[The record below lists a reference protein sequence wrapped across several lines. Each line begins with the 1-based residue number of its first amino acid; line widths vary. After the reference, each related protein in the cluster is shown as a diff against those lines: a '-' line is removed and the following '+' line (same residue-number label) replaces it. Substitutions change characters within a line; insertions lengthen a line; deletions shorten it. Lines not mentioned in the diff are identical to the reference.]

1 MSHENTPKSPAQ
13 SLPESQNIP
22 LAPST
27 GQSSADASAS
37 SLPKAYDP
45 SIIERRWAEYWVSE
59 KLFEVP
65 SPETVSGAP
74 SMQSMG
80 GKSAAAFT
88 LLLPPPNVTG
98 RLHMGHML
106 NQTEMD
112 ILTRW
117 HRMSGLTSL
126 WVPGTDHA
134 GIATQ
139 MMVERQLA
147 SEGTDRKSLG
157 REAFTARVW
166 EWKRQYGS
174 AITDQMRRL
183 GASVDWSRE
192 YFTMDDRLSVAVKE
206 AFVRLYEQN
215 LIYRGSYIVNW
226 DPIQQTAVSDLE
238 VTHEDRLGKL
248 YHIRY
253 PFADGTGSIVV
264 ATTRPET
271 MLGDTAVAVNPT
283 DPRYTAVIGKVISL
297 PLSGVN
303 GAPNRAI
310 PILADDWAQPEFGT
324 GAVKVTPAHD
334 PNDFAIGQ
342 RHKLAS
348 ITILDIEAHID
359 LPGSPYHG
367 LDRFIARERI
377 VADLEAAGLLV
388 AIKDHNLAIALSQRT
403 GAVIEPRLSL
413 QWFLAVNKAPEG
425 AGGKPE
431 GAGGKPEGAGGK
443 PEGAGGKP
451 EGAGGFS
458 PLNTPAQEGGFS
470 PGGVARDS
478 IAAKAIA
485 AVRDGHIKFTPEMY
499 SKTYFEWMSNIHD
512 WCISRQLWWGHRIPA
527 WHCMAC
533 HAITVARETP
543 TACATCGSSDIAQ
556 ETDVLDT
563 WFSSG
568 LLPFTVFGWPGS
580 AESQA
585 TETIRGSVY
594 GEGKY
599 IRQVGGTGN
608 YAHVRLCIS
617 PNATGKGFAFSNETA
632 SEVLPE
638 IFIPPIREG
647 IQEAMRDGVVEG
659 HPLVDVKVTLV
670 DGSYHE
676 QDSNEIAFRIA
687 ASIAFK
693 EAARKAVPIALDP
706 ASNLEPSH
714 LRSHGNVL
722 TLEPRTSNLTPDLA
736 AFYPTSLLVT
746 GFDILF
752 FWVARMIMLGTHFML
767 DVPMADGSPRKLAEA
782 VPFKEVYIHALVR
795 DADRQKMSKTKGNVI
810 DPIEII
816 ERFGTDA
823 VRFTLASMASPGT
836 DIAFSEAR
844 TEGNRAFANKIW
856 NAARFL
862 FMNLE
867 RAREAGIEV
876 TLPNLGAPSSPTAS
890 SSAKVGSPDTD
901 ALESRWILSRLHA
914 VSAEVHR
921 ALSDYRFD
929 EAASAIYQ
937 FFWGDLCDWY
947 LEIVKLRL
955 NFEPTNDL
963 PFPISEDAERSVDQT
978 RAALTT
984 LVAVFESALRLL
996 SPFMPFLT
1004 EEIWHAL
1011 YAGLPPAKTIAL
1023 TRYPQP
1029 HDYACD
1035 KAALGEM
1042 QTLQELISTIRA
1054 LRKELAVPERE
1065 SAPIRIHGDAQILDP
1080 LQFSQDILAR
1090 LARVSGIEVSATA
1103 LTGNNARSTAS
1114 FDVAVLYERQI
1125 DVPAERERLTKDLAK
1140 YEKGLAAAE
1149 RQLSNESFMAKAPAH
1164 IVEGLR
1170 KQTAETRTLHDKT
1183 KSALDALA

>member
-13 SLPESQNIP
+13 SLPESLNIP
-22 LAPST
+22 LAQST
-27 GQSSADASAS
+27 GQSSAEASAS

-65 SPETVSGAP
+65 SPAGTTAGSPTEN
-74 SMQSMG
+74 
-80 GKSAAAFT
+80 FT

-117 HRMSGLTSL
+117 HRMSGQTSL

-147 SEGTDRKSLG
+147 SEGTSRKALG
-157 REAFTARVW
+157 REAFTERVW

-192 YFTMDDRLSVAVKE
+192 YFTMDDHLNVAVKE
-206 AFVRLYEQN
+206 AFVRLYEQG

-238 VTHEDRLGKL
+238 VVHEDRLGKL

-367 LDRFIARERI
+367 MDRFVAREKI
-377 VADLEAAGLLV
+377 VADLEAVGLLV
-388 AIKDHNLAIALSQRT
+388 AIKDHNLAIALSQRS

-413 QWFLAVNKAPEG
+413 QWFLAVNKA
-425 AGGKPE
+425 
-431 GAGGKPEGAGGK
+431 
-443 PEGAGGKP
+443 P

-485 AVRDGHIKFTPEMY
+485 AVRDGHIRFTPEMY
-499 SKTYFEWMSNIHD
+499 SKTYFEWMNNIHD

-527 WHCMAC
+527 WHCADC
-533 HAITVARETP
+533 RGLTVARETP
-543 TACATCGSSDIAQ
+543 AACASCGSTQIAQ

-568 LLPFTVFGWPGS
+568 LLPFTVFGWPGD
-580 AESQA
+580 AEKDCHS
-585 TETIRGSVY
+585 ERS
-594 GEGKY
+594 EESP
-599 IRQVGGTGN
+599 
-608 YAHVRLCIS
+608 HLSSIS
-617 PNATGKGFAFSNETA
+617 N
-632 SEVLPE
+632 
-638 IFIPPIREG
+638 
-647 IQEAMRDGVVEG
+647 
-659 HPLVDVKVTLV
+659 
-670 DGSYHE
+670 
-676 QDSNEIAFRIA
+676 
-687 ASIAFK
+687 
-693 EAARKAVPIALDP
+693 
-706 ASNLEPSH
+706 
-714 LRSHGNVL
+714 
-722 TLEPRTSNLTPDLA
+722 LEPRTSNLTPDLA
-736 AFYPTSLLVT
+736 AFYPTTLLVT

-767 DVPMADGSPRKLAEA
+767 DVPMPDGSPRELAEA

-795 DADRQKMSKTKGNVI
+795 DADRQKMSKTKGNVL

-862 FMNLE
+862 FMNLD

-876 TLPNLGAPSSPTAS
+876 TLPTHEAVIPTGATDGFIVRCAVEGPPHFADATA
-890 SSAKVGSPDTD
+890 P
-901 ALESRWILSRLHA
+901 LESRWILSRLSA

-921 ALSDYRFD
+921 ALADYRFD

-937 FFWGDLCDWY
+937 FFWGEFCDWY
-947 LEIVKLRL
+947 LELVKLRL
-955 NFEPTNDL
+955 NFDEPDEKAAT
-963 PFPISEDAERSVDQT
+963 S
-978 RAALTT
+978 AALTT
-984 LVAVFESALRLL
+984 FVHVFESALRLL

-1011 YAGLPPAKTIAL
+1011 YAGQPPAKSIAL
-1023 TRYPQP
+1023 THYPQAS
-1029 HDYACD
+1029 DYPAD
-1035 KAALGEM
+1035 SASVSAM
-1042 QTLQELISTIRA
+1042 QTIQEIITTVRA
-1054 LRKELAVPERE
+1054 LRKELSVPEKE
-1065 SAPIRIHGDAQILDP
+1065 AAPIHLHATPEIVALAQSNTDM
-1080 LQFSQDILAR
+1080 LAK
-1090 LARVSGIEVSATA
+1090 LCRVSSVDSAAEA
-1103 LTGNNARSTAS
+1103 LTGSNARSTSS
-1114 FDVAVLYERQI
+1114 FDVVVLYERQI

-1149 RQLSNESFMAKAPAH
+1149 RQLGNESFMAKAPAH

-1170 KQTAETRTLHDKT
+1170 KQAAETRTLHDKT
-1183 KSALDALA
+1183 KAALEALPAQ